1 MAAFVKHIGKIQ
13 DRKVAI
19 IYRKVPDEDHMCLVA
34 YPDTLPKAFH
44 DAIMQVIESAP
55 GQQATDLSDALFRNL
70 LPDGRPILQTMH
82 NEGMI
87 KKVKT
92 NEVVV
97 TPNAT
102 SHVRLDELNS
112 IMDSMEAGDEANKKL
127 ADLDANAGMEKNVAN
142 QMYNSSADLSDE
154 GIAAERLAQSNKL
167 VAEAEA
173 MIAESKRLQAE
184 AYDLDASLKPKKAT
198 KKKTAKKK
206 ATKKKA
212 TAKSAK
218 SAKAAD

>member
-34 YPDTLPKAFH
+34 YPDTLPKSFH
-44 DAIMQVIESAP
+44 DAIMQVIESEP

-142 QMYNSSADLSDE
+142 QMYNPAVTADLSDE

-167 VAEAEA
+167 VSEAEA
-173 MIAESKRLQAE
+173 MLAESKRLQAE
-184 AYDLDASLKPKKAT
+184 AYDLDSSLKPKKTAKKKAT

-206 ATKKKA
+206 ATKK
-212 TAKSAK
+212 
-218 SAKAAD
+218 AAD